1 MNDIFRHLFGE
12 QDEEPGREE
21 SPRSV
26 GGEEPEIRRR
36 ASGPRPPT
44 RSPGGAPPVVRFAPG
59 RGAIVVV
66 VVVFAIIIVLA
77 AVGPLMDLWT
87 DSIWYGSVGYGSV
100 FWTRLGTQVALFL
113 GVGAAVLVLLLL
125 DLLLAAR
132 LSPPPDPE
140 GRSTLAALLRRI
152 GEVQRR
158 SREDSPFGAFTGFGR
173 DAFGRGGP
181 GRESPAVDMP
191 EEELPDL
198 TPIASVGLVILAVF
212 AALIAAGGAA
222 AAWETV
228 ALWMNRV
235 PYSPAGGQ
243 AVTDPIFNRDV
254 SFYFFELPFWRYL
267 QGLASAVLIAA
278 LLLAAGRYGIGVLRG
293 GLRLRVAARLHLGV
307 LGALLLAVFAAG
319 YQLDR
324 LELVYSARGVASG
337 VSYADQNALFL
348 ALNVMTVVALAAAAA
363 TVVGAY
369 VRRPLVL
376 GAALAV
382 WMVVAVGLGAL
393 YPEIVQRFSVQ
404 PNEFALEKPY
414 IENNI
419 RMTRLAFNLDDWEEI
434 PYRGEGALTAAQ
446 VEGEQAT
453 FENARLW
460 DYRPLGATLDQLQT
474 VRQYYDFYDVDA
486 DRYVVGDRLRQVWV
500 SAREIAPEK
509 NPQAQSWV
517 NQRLTYTHGFGV
529 AMVPVNE
536 VTAEGLPA
544 LFIRDMPPV
553 SAAGAP
559 VITEPRIYFGERPN
573 DYVIVGARQPE
584 FDYPVGEAD
593 TQQQTTSWSGTT
605 GIRLDSMVNR
615 FLFALRFRDLNL
627 ILTDQLTD
635 QSQLLMHRTLGD
647 RLPRI
652 APFLRYDRDPYL
664 VVTTE
669 GRLVYIQD
677 AYTTSSRFP
686 LAEPFDPA
694 QLAATGLGGEPFN
707 YLRNSVKIVVDAYD
721 GTTTFYVA
729 DPGDPLVRAWQGV
742 FPDLFRPI
750 DELPSGLRAH
760 LRVPEELFNVQT
772 RVFATYHVQDPQT
785 FYRNDDLWTVPA
797 FPTGGQQLPL
807 EAYYVIMRMP
817 METDAEFLLLQPMV
831 PTSRPNMIAW
841 IAARMDG
848 DLYGA
853 TRVYRFPRDTSIFG
867 PAQIEARID
876 QDPIISSQIT
886 LWGQVGSTVV
896 RGNLVVI
903 PVQDTLL
910 YLEPVYLQS
919 TSSQFP
925 EFQKIIVA
933 SPTKVVWGNTLAE
946 ALQLLVAGGPGP
958 GPSPSPSPGASPTP
972 GPSAG
977 PTPGA
982 GDVQGLILYANEH
995 YELAQ
1000 LALRDGDLARY
1011 AAEMEL
1017 VGQALQ
1023 QLGSLVAPTPS
1034 PAQPTATP

>member
-1 MNDIFRHLFGE
+1 MNEILRNLFGN
-12 QDEEPGREE
+12 QDEEPDQQE
-21 SPRSV
+21 SPGSA

-36 ASGPRPPT
+36 APGPRPPM
-44 RSPGGAPPVVRFAPG
+44 RPPGGAPPLVRFAPG
-59 RGAIVVV
+59 RGALVLV
-66 VVVFAIIIVLA
+66 VVVFAIIVVLA
-77 AVGPLMDLWT
+77 ALGPLMDLWT

-125 DLLLAAR
+125 NLWLAAR

-140 GRSTLAALLRRI
+140 GRSSLAALFQRL
-152 GEVQRR
+152 GEAQRR
-158 SREDSPFGAFTGFGR
+158 SRDNTAFSAFAAFGR
-173 DAFGRGGP
+173 DAFGRGGL
-181 GRESPAVDMP
+181 GREGPAPTVDVS

-198 TPIASVGLVILAVF
+198 TPIASVGLVLLAVF

-228 ALWMNRV
+228 ALWLNRV

-369 VRRPLVL
+369 LRRPLVF

-382 WMVVAVGLGAL
+382 WLVVAVGLGAL

-446 VEGEQAT
+446 VEGEKAT

-486 DRYVVGDRLRQVWV
+486 DRYMVGDRLRQVWV

-517 NQRLTYTHGFGV
+517 NQRITYTHGFGV

-573 DYVIVGARQPE
+573 DYVIVGALQPE
-584 FDYPVGEAD
+584 FDYPVGEAEG
-593 TQQQTTSWSGTT
+593 QQQTTSWSGTT

-615 FLFALRFRDLNL
+615 LLFALRFRDLNL
-627 ILTDQLTD
+627 VLTDQITD

-664 VVTTE
+664 VVTPE

-677 AYTTSSRFP
+677 AYTTTSRFP
-686 LAEPFDPA
+686 LAEPFNPA
-694 QLAATGLGGEPFN
+694 QLTATGLGGEPFN

-750 DELPSGLRAH
+750 DELPSGFRAH

-797 FPTGGQQLPL
+797 YPTGGQQLPL
-807 EAYYVIMRMP
+807 EAYYVVMRMP
-817 METDAEFLLLQPMV
+817 LETDAEFLLLQPMV
-831 PTSRPNMIAW
+831 PSSRPNMIAW

-848 DLYGA
+848 DRYGA
-853 TRVYRFPRDTSIFG
+853 TRVYRFPRDTTILG

-876 QDPIISSQIT
+876 QDPIISSQVT

-896 RGNLVVI
+896 RGNLIVI

-919 TSSQFP
+919 TSAQFP

-972 GPSAG
+972 RPSAG

-982 GDVQGLILYANEH
+982 GDVQGLILYANER

-1000 LALRDGDLARY
+1000 QALRDGDLARY

-1023 QLGSLVAPTPS
+1023 QLGSLVAPTP
-1034 PAQPTATP
+1034 APTAAP